1 MYEYVLRFTCS
12 FDLALQ
18 IQTEILTLLKTGDFV
33 SDIIVNSLAIKRSQY
48 GNDKYEYVFR
58 LSLFGPKKLIHSF
71 SIMANDLLLDQ
82 GSVDPS
88 YALLRED
95 ITQKDTDYSNQVRL
109 DYSQISEVIE

>member
-18 IQTEILTLLKTGDFV
+18 IQAEILALLKTGDFA
-33 SDIIVNSLAIKRSQY
+33 SDIIINSLAIKQSQY
-48 GNDKYEYVFR
+48 GDDKYRYAFR

-82 GSVDPS
+82 GSVNPS
-88 YALLRED
+88 YVLRREG
-95 ITQKDTDYSNQVRL
+95 ITQKDTDYSNQVKL